1 MTNRSTS
8 READGPRVGPEAVP
22 GTIGAPR
29 VRVFALGMWALALG
43 YFAFYTPYAAL
54 VRITSTRALAGID
67 VAGSRLAMVLAAGV
81 ATAFVTPLVV
91 TGLGWWRYAGRRQVF
106 GVRMPWPTRCT
117 LVAGLATALII
128 YTTTLMY
135 SFSGV
140 SIVLA
145 MLLMRAGVLM
155 LAPVVDGLF
164 KRRVR
169 WFSWTAFGLSLAALA
184 AVAAELRGY
193 QLTWA
198 LGVTVGAY
206 VGAYAVRLHCINTQ
220 AKSHDRDATRRY
232 FVEEQM
238 VAMGVLV
245 AVPVALGLAG
255 SSGFALEIGRGFAS
269 LVSADALWP
278 SLLIGVLYACL
289 YCFGTSIYLDRRE
302 NTFCISLN
310 RCSSVLAVVAASYA
324 IAFLLG
330 APPPNAG
337 ELTSVALLGIAM
349 LVLSPL
355 HHLRVRRIRFEEPVS
370 HGWLVF
376 SRSPG
381 HAAPYATNATD
392 R

>member
-1 MTNRSTS
+1 M
-8 READGPRVGPEAVP
+8 PVP
-22 GTIGAPR
+22 IAAPR
-29 VRVFALGMWALALG
+29 VRVFPLGTWALALG
-43 YFAFYTPYAAL
+43 YFAFYTPYTAL
-54 VRITSTRALAGID
+54 VRITSTGIIPGID
-67 VAGSRLAMVLAAGV
+67 DAGSRLAMVLAAGV

-91 TGLGWWRYAGRRQVF
+91 TGLGWWRYAGRRQVL
-106 GVRMPWPTRCT
+106 GVSMPWPTRCT
-117 LVAGLATALII
+117 LLAGLATALII

-164 KRRVR
+164 RRRVR

-184 AVAAELRGY
+184 AVAAGLRSY
-193 QLTWA
+193 QLTSA

-206 VGAYAVRLHCINTQ
+206 VGAYAVRLQCMNSQ
-220 AKSHDRDATRRY
+220 AKSHDSDATRRY

-238 VAMGVLV
+238 VAMGVLIV
-245 AVPVALGLAG
+245 VPVVLSLVGA
-255 SSGFALEIGRGFAS
+255 SGVTLEIRRGFAS
-269 LVSADALWP
+269 LVSANALWP

-324 IAFLLG
+324 IAFLYG

-337 ELTSVALLGIAM
+337 ELTSVALLAIAM

-355 HHLRVRRIRFEEPVS
+355 HHLRVRRIRVEEPVS

-376 SRSPG
+376 SRSPSASTPQTG
-381 HAAPYATNATD
+381 GRGWA
-392 R
+392 

>member
-1 MTNRSTS
+1 
-8 READGPRVGPEAVP
+8 
-22 GTIGAPR
+22 
-29 VRVFALGMWALALG
+29 MWALALG
-43 YFAFYTPYAAL
+43 YFAFYTPYTAL
-54 VRITSTRALAGID
+54 VRITSTGMPHGTDDAA
-67 VAGSRLAMVLAAGV
+67 SRLAMVLAAGA
-81 ATAFVTPLVV
+81 ATAIVTPLVV
-91 TGLGWWRYAGRRQVF
+91 AGLGWWRFSGRRPVL
-106 GVRMPWPTRCT
+106 GVSMPWPTRCT
-117 LVAGLATALII
+117 ARAGLATAVII

-184 AVAAELRGY
+184 TVAAELRSY
-193 QLTWA
+193 QLTWT
-198 LGVTVGAY
+198 LGATVAAY
-206 VGAYAVRLHCINTQ
+206 VGAYAVRLHCMNTL
-220 AKSHDRDATRRY
+220 AKSNDRNATRRY

-245 AVPVALGLAG
+245 AVPVALSLAG
-255 SSGFALEIGRGFAS
+255 ASGFAHEIRRGFAS
-269 LVSADALWP
+269 LVSANALWP

-324 IAFLLG
+324 IAFFFG

-337 ELTSVALLGIAM
+337 ELTSVALLAIAM

-376 SRSPG
+376 SRSPS
-381 HAAPYATNATD
+381 ATAPYTVNATE